1 MKIVT
6 KEYKLYELDELKPAA
21 KEEAILA
28 WAKFEADYMT
38 EDSAFWHC
46 AEEMDKMSTPWF
58 LTEKILEDHREDI
71 IEHIKSNNFL
81 FFVNGDPIPIELYS
95 V

>member
-6 KEYKLYELDELKPAA
+6 KEYKLYELDELEPAA
-21 KEEAILA
+21 KEKAIAA
-28 WAKFEADYMT
+28 WAIFEADYMT
-38 EDSAFWHC
+38 EDSAYWHC

-58 LTEKILEDHREDI
+58 LAEKILEDHREDI

-81 FFVNGDPIPIELYS
+81 FFVDGESVPIELYPK
-95 V
+95 